1 MTHTRQGLGGHDP
14 FRSAGDMDPAAVRF
28 WVRALNHRAGAPDQ
42 RRLREH
48 LVSRAQI
55 GAGDRVLEMGCG
67 TGALLVDLA
76 RAVGSTG
83 HVIGMEPQAVFAH
96 EARVR
101 VCASGAH
108 DWVEVIAGGVEDLTL
123 LDDSVDAAVAQTV
136 LIHLPSDTVTVAVAQ
151 MRRVVR
157 PGGWVVSAD
166 QDADAWII
174 DHPERELTRRIVAF
188 NSDQRYA
195 DGWTGR
201 SLRRLFRSTGLHE
214 VSVEPL
220 VHMDTAPDS
229 YLFGMAERT
238 AHAAVD
244 AGVLGSDQAE
254 RWVDVL
260 RQRAE
265 AGGFFSSINFYICR
279 GRK

>member
-1 MTHTRQGLGGHDP
+1 MSDTRQGLGGHDP
-14 FRSAGDMDPAAVRF
+14 FRGVGEMDPAAVRF
-28 WVRALNHRAGAPDQ
+28 WVRALNHRAAAPDQ

-48 LVSRAQI
+48 LVRGAGI
-55 GAGDRVLEMGCG
+55 GAGDRVLEVGCG
-67 TGALLVDLA
+67 TGALLADLA

-83 HVIGMEPQAVFAH
+83 HAIGLEPQAAFAH

-108 DWVEVIAGGVEDLTL
+108 EWVEVIAGGVEDLTL
-123 LDDSVDAAVAQTV
+123 PDDSVHAAVAQTV
-136 LIHLPSDTVTVAVAQ
+136 LIHLPPDTLAAAVAQ

-166 QDADAWII
+166 QDADTWII

-188 NSDQRYA
+188 NSDQRCA

-201 SLRRLFRSTGLHE
+201 SLRRLFRSAGLHE
-214 VSVEPL
+214 VGAEPL
-220 VHMDTAPDS
+220 VQVDTAPDS

-238 AHAAVD
+238 ARAAVD
-244 AGVLGSDQAE
+244 AGVLGSEQAE
-254 RWVDVL
+254 GWIDAL

-265 AGGFFSSINFYICR
+265 AGEFFSSINFYICR